1 MTQTYEQKGIGLKKG
16 FTIIELM
23 IVISIISMIS
33 AIVIPKYSNVTSEA
47 KVANVQANLSNLNT
61 AIEMYRLK
69 NEKYPDLEGTQDN
82 LGEFSEFYSKSKMP
96 DTPYFESGTENNDV
110 SSGRSNDGG
119 WLYFI
124 DEGEM
129 YADLPNGAYTGDTV
143 NEIWNDESSNTE
155 ISEEVVEYTS
165 NSSFENFAIGLNKYK
180 LINADLIDG
189 WSTTAS
195 DNKIEIWG
203 DGFNGVSAA
212 DGSYFVELNG
222 TQSASI
228 YQEIETTPGTT
239 LTWTISHMG
248 RVGEDVAT
256 ISVGDGTESIVLET
270 MTDGNTEWG
279 TYTGT
284 YVVPEGQTT
293 TTFYVDAVSTSTGS
307 KSVGNFIDA
316 FSVTSQ

>member
-1 MTQTYEQKGIGLKKG
+1 MNKKGIGLKKG

-23 IVISIISMIS
+23 IVLSITSLIS
-33 AIVIPKYSNVTSEA
+33 AIAIPKYSNITSEA

-61 AIEMYRLK
+61 SIEMYKLK
-69 NEKYPDLEGTQDN
+69 NGSYPELEGNQDS
-82 LGEFSEFYSKSKMP
+82 LGYFSDFYSKSKMP
-96 DTPYFESGTENNDV
+96 NTPYFENATKNNDV
-110 SSGRSNDGG
+110 SSERSDDGG

-124 DEGEM
+124 DEGEL

-143 NEIWNDESSNTE
+143 NEIWNDESSSTE
-155 ISEEVVEYTS
+155 TSAEIEEYIT
-165 NSSFENFAIGLNKYK
+165 NSSFEDLAIGLNKYK
-180 LINADLIDG
+180 LVNANLIDG
-189 WSTTAS
+189 WSTTAT

-203 DGFNGVSAA
+203 DGFRGVSAA
-212 DGSYFVELNG
+212 DGDYFVELNG

-256 ISVGDGTESIVLET
+256 ISVGDGDESIVLET

-293 TTFYVDAVSTSTGS
+293 TTFYVDAVSTATGS
-307 KSVGNFIDA
+307 ASVGNFIDA

>member
-1 MTQTYEQKGIGLKKG
+1 MFVNWKESNLKKG
-16 FTIIELM
+16 FTLIELM
-23 IVISIISMIS
+23 IVISIISLIS

-61 AIEMYRLK
+61 AIEMYKLK
-69 NEKYPDLEGTQDN
+69 NEEYPYLEGSQDN
-82 LGEFSEFYSKSKMP
+82 LGEFSNYYSKSKMP

-110 SSGRSNDGG
+110 SSERNDDGG
-119 WLYFI
+119 WLYLI
-124 DEGEM
+124 DEGEI
-129 YADLPNGAYTGDTV
+129 YADLPNGAYTGDAV
-143 NEIWNDESSNTE
+143 NEIWNNESSSTE
-155 ISEEVVEYTS
+155 TSEEVVEYTV
-165 NSSFENFAIGLNKYK
+165 NSSFENFDAVVERYEFV
-180 LINADLIDG
+180 NANLIDG

-195 DNKIEIWG
+195 DNIIEIWR

-212 DGSYFVELNG
+212 DGNYFVELNAKEV
-222 TQSASI
+222 ASL

-239 LTWTISHMG
+239 LTWSISHMG
-248 RVGEDVAT
+248 RMGEDVAT
-256 ISVGDGTESIVLET
+256 ISVGDGGETIVLET

-293 TTFYVDAVSTSTGS
+293 TTFYVDAVSTFTGS
-307 KSVGNFIDA
+307 KSMGNFIDA

>member
-1 MTQTYEQKGIGLKKG
+1 MNKEGIGLKKG

-23 IVISIISMIS
+23 IVLSIISLVS
-33 AIVIPKYSNVTSEA
+33 AIAIPKYSNITSEA

-61 AIEMYRLK
+61 AIEMYKFK
-69 NEKYPDLEGTQDN
+69 NGAYPELEGNQDS
-82 LGEFSEFYSKSKMP
+82 LGDFSDFYSKSKMP

-110 SSGRSNDGG
+110 SSERSDDGG
-119 WLYFI
+119 WLYSI
-124 DEGEM
+124 EEGEI
-129 YADLPNGAYTGDTV
+129 YADLPNGAYTGDKV
-143 NEIWNDESSNTE
+143 NEIWNYESSSTE
-155 ISEEVVEYTS
+155 TSVEVVEYTT
-165 NSSFENFAIGLNKYK
+165 NSSFENYAIGLNKYK
-180 LINADLIDG
+180 LVNANLIDG

-195 DNKIEIWG
+195 DNRIEIWG
-203 DGFNGVSAA
+203 DGFRGVSAA
-212 DGSYFVELNG
+212 DGDYFVELNG

-239 LTWTISHMG
+239 LTWSISHMG

-256 ISVGDGTESIVLET
+256 ISVGDGDESIVLET

-293 TTFYVDAVSTSTGS
+293 TTFYVDAVSTATGS
-307 KSVGNFIDA
+307 ASVGNFIDA